1 MSQSLAKVYLHLV
14 FHVKFT
20 SVVIREEDS
29 PNLYFYIDGIIVNK
43 NAMVLQIGETSDHVH
58 ILCTFPRTI
67 SMSDLV
73 EDIKKCSSSWI
84 KTINPY
90 YSKFAWQSGYGIFSV
105 SSSMV
110 ESVKMYIIDQKEHH
124 RKRTFQEEY
133 EAFLKAYHIGYNPD
147 YVFRD

>member
-1 MSQSLAKVYLHLV
+1 
-14 FHVKFT
+14 
-20 SVVIREEDS
+20 
-29 PNLYFYIDGIIVNK
+29 
-43 NAMVLQIGETSDHVH
+43 
-58 ILCTFPRTI
+58 
-67 SMSDLV
+67 MSDLV

-90 YSKFAWQSGYGIFSV
+90 YSQFAWQSGYGIFSV

-110 ESVKMYIIDQKEHH
+110 ESVKMYIVDQKEHH

-133 EAFLKAYHIGYNPD
+133 EAFLKAYHIEYNHD